1 MDEYGYLYAEMPD
14 GTVHELLADV
24 YGNPYFG
31 KIKVGKEIEAEG
43 EEERTTMLHIASTIR
58 RINAPRPATEQS

>member
-1 MDEYGYLYAEMPD
+1 MTDIKIKMDEYGYLYAEMQD

-31 KIKVGKEIEAEG
+31 KIKVGKEIEAEEHKDG
-43 EEERTTMLHIASTIR
+43 
-58 RINAPRPATEQS
+58 